1 MEKMRL
7 EWVRCDF
14 SSRLI
19 GLHRKGWFC
28 SRLLIGVPSWTNFK
42 CVFLS
47 PISIYSVIEST
58 VMRAMWRVVHRSTRI
73 CLFDIW
79 ARKVSAAW
87 QKTARVINS
96 RLNRLKVDAV
106 RVAKKI
112 KISDLVDN
120 VKLNNKGYA
129 ELMKMIL

>member
-1 MEKMRL
+1 
-7 EWVRCDF
+7 
-14 SSRLI
+14 
-19 GLHRKGWFC
+19 
-28 SRLLIGVPSWTNFK
+28 
-42 CVFLS
+42 
-47 PISIYSVIEST
+47 
-58 VMRAMWRVVHRSTRI
+58 MWRVVHRSTRI
-73 CLFDIW
+73 CLDIW
-79 ARKVSAAW
+79 TRKVSAAW
-87 QKTARVINS
+87 EKTARLINS